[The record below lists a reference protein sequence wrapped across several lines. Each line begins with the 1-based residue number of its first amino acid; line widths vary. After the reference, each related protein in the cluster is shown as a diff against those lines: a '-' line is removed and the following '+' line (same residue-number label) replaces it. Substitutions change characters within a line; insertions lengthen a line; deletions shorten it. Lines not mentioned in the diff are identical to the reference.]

1 MKKLVVGIS
10 FLTIFTVSLGIYV
23 SKDEKRRRDM
33 QMKKIMADMENKD
46 EHNHANMYIFRENK
60 IEPQ

>member
-46 EHNHANMYIFRENK
+46 EPNHANMYIFRENK

>member
-23 SKDEKRRRDM
+23 SKDEKKRRYM
-33 QMKKIMADMENKD
+33 QIKRIMADMENKD
-46 EHNHANMYIFRENK
+46 EHNPANMYILRENK
-60 IEPQ
+60 IESQ